1 MHSHWSVSSTIL
13 LFAVLALVVGL
24 VLALS
29 VVTKRDCE
37 VEADRANTTR
47 ATLLLL
53 VSFSVGVL
61 VLATQRLELG
71 HAVKSLME

>member
-1 MHSHWSVSSTIL
+1 MYSWSVSN
-13 LFAVLALVVGL
+13 AVLLLALLAFFVAL

-29 VVTKRDCE
+29 VVAKRDGE

-53 VSFSVGVL
+53 VALVAMVL

-71 HAVKSLME
+71 HAVKSLMA